1 MSNAPAYFLEQPAIV
16 KGLAAEQR
24 NALIVSM
31 RKTSDHTWSVVSN
44 YGDQIWW
51 LSGFTTA
58 TRKSDT
64 KLNFDFIPSEFRDIA
79 KETTYRYM
87 RRGRDGGKR
96 PKSASL
102 INYFKGMVA
111 FFRYLSDLGILGLS
125 DVTPFVCSNYAL
137 VLAQRMEATAKPL
150 LPGTVVKR
158 LESVE
163 ALYELSL
170 HTDDPMPSHPWPESS
185 AMHLSGYSKSRR
197 SEGRKTPLIPH
208 EQFAQLFQAAWAFVQ
223 RADYLLDLRD
233 ALAAIERAAH
243 GLSRPT
249 VNVRQTKSLE
259 GLGWNEGVKTLQIE
273 LTRLRTA
280 CYIVV
285 ASLSGCRNH
294 ELAFLRKGCCYS
306 TEDADGVR
314 YWWMRSRSS
323 KTDEGHTEWMI
334 PEAAVTAIKVMER
347 WAAPL
352 HAELNEE
359 IDQLRSEGAAVDAIA
374 DAEDHMDALFVGQ
387 DRGRHAVVRTIT
399 TNRWNVILKEFANQ
413 HGIKVRLRTHQFRRT
428 FANYAARSQFG
439 DLRYLKRHFKHWSM
453 DMTLGYALN
462 DDQEMALFLEI
473 QDELDDLKENVAAD
487 WLSPSA
493 RLAGGYGTNLVNWRS
508 REENIVMFKSHGAM
522 VRSIAQSTAIRS
534 NGHAWCTADSHD
546 CAGNDIDRLRCG
558 DGCSNG
564 VVGEKHIPMYSSL
577 YSDLERL
584 RSCDDIGAGGA
595 ARVERDLNRCRKLLI
610 QLGHDPLRVVQ

>member
-1 MSNAPAYFLEQPAIV
+1 MSNAPAYFLEQPATV
-16 KGLAAEQR
+16 KGLVAEQR

-31 RKTSDHTWSVVSN
+31 RKTTDHTWSVVSN

-58 TRKSDT
+58 TRKSDK
-64 KLNFDFIPSEFRDIA
+64 KLDFDFIPAEFRDIA
-79 KETTYRYM
+79 KETTYRYL

-96 PKSASL
+96 PKSASVV
-102 INYFKGMVA
+102 NYFRGMVA
-111 FFRYLSDLGILGLS
+111 FFRYLSDLGISGLS
-125 DVTPFVCSNYAL
+125 DVTRLVCSNYAL
-137 VLAQRMEATAKPL
+137 FLTQRMEATAKPL
-150 LPGTVVKR
+150 LAGTVIKR
-158 LESVE
+158 LASIE

-185 AMHLSGYSKSRR
+185 AMHLSGYGKSRR
-197 SEGRKTPLIPH
+197 IEGRKTPLIPH
-208 EQFAQLFQAAWAFVQ
+208 EQFAQLFQAAWALVQ

-233 ALAAIERAAH
+233 ALAEVERAAH
-243 GLSRPT
+243 GLTRQT
-249 VNVRQTKSLE
+249 VNVRKAKSLQA
-259 GLGWNEGVKTLQIE
+259 LGWNEGVKTLYIE
-273 LTRLRTA
+273 LTKLRTA

-306 TEDADGVR
+306 TEDSDGVR

-334 PEAAVTAIKVMER
+334 PEAAVTAIGVMER

-352 HAELNEE
+352 HVELNEE
-359 IDQLRSEGAAVDAIA
+359 IDRLCREGAAVDAIA
-374 DAEDHMDALFVGQ
+374 DAEDHIDALFVGQ
-387 DRGRHAVVRTIT
+387 DRARHAVVRTIAT
-399 TNRWNVILKEFANQ
+399 HRWNVVLKEFASQ
-413 HGIKVRLRTHQFRRT
+413 HGIKIRLRTHQFRRT

-462 DDQEMALFLEI
+462 EDQEMALFLEI
-473 QDELDDLKENVAAD
+473 QDELDDLKENAAAD

-493 RLAGGYGTNLVNWRS
+493 RLAGGYGINLVDWRS

-522 VRSIAQSTAIRS
+522 VRSIARSTAIRS

-584 RSCDDIGAGGA
+584 RSCDDIGAGGV

-610 QLGHDPLRVVQ
+610 QLGHDQLKVVQ